1 MKSFNEFCF
10 YQANWLIESTTK
22 NKAIILPNRRCHND
36 CITFPSIA
44 VYFSN
49 KWNTIFIFLIY
60 HDILIQERATLTYFV
75 HLFLYLCCIQTF
87 FHYISK
93 DGLEYKFPVQ
103 MKNIVSNVH
112 VKSEHNQIT
121 DFQTIF
127 SWNSFCSTNSC
138 SFIYKLLII
147 HSTGICCLY

>member
-1 MKSFNEFCF
+1 MLLSSKLINRKHNKKGPLF
-10 YQANWLIESTTK
+10 YLIEDVTM
-22 NKAIILPNRRCHND
+22 IGLH
-36 CITFPSIA
+36 FPSIS

-75 HLFLYLCCIQTF
+75 HLFLYLCCNQTF

-112 VKSEHNQIT
+112 VKSEHNQTT
-121 DFQTIF
+121 DFLTIF
-127 SWNSFCSTNSC
+127 SWNSSCSTNSS
-138 SFIYKLLII
+138 SFIYNLLII
-147 HSTGICCLY
+147 HSTSICCLY